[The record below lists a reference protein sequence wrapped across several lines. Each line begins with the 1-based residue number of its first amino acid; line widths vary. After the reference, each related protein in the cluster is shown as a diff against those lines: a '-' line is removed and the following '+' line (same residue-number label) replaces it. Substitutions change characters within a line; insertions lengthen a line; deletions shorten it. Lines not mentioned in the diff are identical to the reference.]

1 VLRIEASRLCGTV
14 QCSAG
19 QTHERTQPRGAPAA
33 LWREQL
39 ALALFGILVWHG
51 RRLVFH
57 DSVVPNKAP
66 LLVVSLS
73 WNNAEVFE
81 GRLFMC
87 VFMECCQS
95 KGYSI

>member
-1 VLRIEASRLCGTV
+1 
-14 QCSAG
+14 
-19 QTHERTQPRGAPAA
+19 
-33 LWREQL
+33 
-39 ALALFGILVWHG
+39 
-51 RRLVFH
+51 VFH